1 MSISVIAF
9 SGFAALVGYAYVIY
23 PPLVW
28 VLSRL
33 FGARHVP
40 PQSGDAD
47 LPSATLLLCAFNE
60 ERVIKPRLE
69 NALAMDYPRDR
80 LSILVASDGSTDET
94 VAIASSFASH
104 CVRVLPYRQRHGKAS
119 ALNAAMEHV
128 TSDLVILSDANTDLD
143 PDAARRLARW
153 FSDPTVGVVC
163 GRLVLTDPRTGSNA
177 DSLYWKYETFLKK
190 CESRLGALLGSNGA
204 IYAMR
209 RNLFVTIP
217 PRTIVDDL
225 VIPLFANLRAP
236 FRIIYDPTAIAHEE
250 TARDLAGE
258 FRRRSRIGAG
268 GFQAIALLAPLL
280 NPARGW
286 IAFTFFSHK
295 LLRWLCP
302 FFLIGMLLCTAFD
315 WKNPTAR
322 ALLQGQLIFYAA
334 SALVGALSAHLP
346 RFLKPLRLLPMFV
359 GMNLALSI
367 GFCRWARGVR
377 NGTWTPTQRSIVA
390 DESATNDP
398 PESATVPHDHPA

>member
-1 MSISVIAF
+1 MTLSVNLF
-9 SGFAALVGYAYVIY
+9 VCFAALVGYTYLVY

-28 VLSRL
+28 VLARL
-33 FGARHVP
+33 FGARHLP
-40 PQSGDAD
+40 PQVRDED

-60 ERVIKPRLE
+60 ERVIRPRLE
-69 NALAMDYPRDR
+69 NALAMEYPRDR

-104 CVRVLPYRQRHGKAS
+104 CIRVLPYRQRHGKAS

-128 TSDLVILSDANTDLD
+128 ASDLVILSDANTDLE

-153 FSDPTVGVVC
+153 FIDPTVGVVC

-190 CESRLGALLGSNGA
+190 CEGRLGALLGSNGA

-209 RNLFVTIP
+209 RDLFVPIP

-236 FRIIYDPTAIAHEE
+236 FRIIYDPSAVAHEE
-250 TARDLAGE
+250 TARNLAGE

-302 FFLIGMLLCTAFD
+302 FFLIGMLLCTAID
-315 WKNPTAR
+315 WKNPAAR
-322 ALLQGQLIFYAA
+322 ALLLGQLVFYAA
-334 SALVGALSAHLP
+334 AALVSVLSARLP
-346 RFLKPLRLLPMFV
+346 RFLKALRLLPMFV
-359 GMNLALSI
+359 GMNLALFV
-367 GFCRWARGVR
+367 GFWRWMRGVKS
-377 NGTWTPTQRSIVA
+377 GTWTPTQRTTA
-390 DESATNDP
+390 TDEPATNDAP
-398 PESATVPHDHPA
+398 DSASLSHDNPA

>member
-1 MSISVIAF
+1 MIASETVILI
-9 SGFAALVGYAYVIY
+9 FAALVGYAYLVY

-33 FGARHVP
+33 FGTRQLS
-40 PQSGDAD
+40 PQVRDED

-60 ERVIKPRLE
+60 EQVIKPRLE

-80 LSILVASDGSTDET
+80 LSILLASDGSTDET
-94 VAIASSFASH
+94 VAIASTFASH
-104 CVRVLPYRQRHGKAS
+104 CVKVLPYRQRHGKAS

-128 TSDLVILSDANTDLD
+128 TSELVILSDANTDLE

-190 CESRLGALLGSNGA
+190 CEGRLGALLGSNGA
-204 IYAMR
+204 IYAIR
-209 RNLFVTIP
+209 RGLFVPIP

-225 VIPLFANLRAP
+225 VIPLFANLRTP
-236 FRIIYDPTAIAHEE
+236 FRIIYDPSAMAHEE

-286 IAFTFFSHK
+286 IAFTFLSHK

-302 FFLIGMLLCTAFD
+302 FFLIGMLLCTAID
-315 WKNPTAR
+315 WENPTAR
-322 ALLQGQLIFYAA
+322 ALFLGQLVFYAA
-334 SALVGALSAHLP
+334 AALVGGLSTRLP
-346 RFLKPLRLLPMFV
+346 RFLKVLRLLPMFV
-359 GMNLALSI
+359 GMNLALFF
-367 GFCRWARGVR
+367 GFWRWIRGVKS
-377 NGTWTPTQRSIVA
+377 GTWTPTQRTRA
-390 DESATNDP
+390 TDEPSTDSP
-398 PESATVPHDHPA
+398 PNCGTVPHDNPA